1 MITFPQFSAAGLP
14 GSSYKGSFSQER
26 PPARREEGRVV
37 EIGGSGE
44 RERESMGVVFF
55 FCK

>member
-37 EIGGSGE
+37 EIGGSGAGE
-44 RERESMGVVFF
+44 KKEE
-55 FCK
+55 

>member
-44 RERESMGVVFF
+44 RERESMGVGFF
-55 FCK
+55 LL

>member
-14 GSSYKGSFSQER
+14 GSSSKGSFSQER

-44 RERESMGVVFF
+44 RERESMGVDFF
-55 FCK
+55 FL